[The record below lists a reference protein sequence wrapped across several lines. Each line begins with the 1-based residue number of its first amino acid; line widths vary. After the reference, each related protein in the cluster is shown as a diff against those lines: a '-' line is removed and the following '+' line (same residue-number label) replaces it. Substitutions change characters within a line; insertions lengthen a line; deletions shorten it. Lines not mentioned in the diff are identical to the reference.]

1 MKKTR
6 ERDKFNSPKLCN
18 YLKPNLHAPSIRKG
32 GGAFF
37 LNFEKTVLPSPTH
50 NSEACLHYY
59 PPTLIRQHLGISFL
73 RILWLFL
80 YFYDCR
86 DFGYTY
92 PPPFKNHATFLTC
105 TNLFFSPVYWVHV
118 LCLAI
123 LIPINISTLDCRNV
137 VRCGIVSCD
146 ICIKRKRRAVC
157 NLVYGHDQTIAE
169 CTKNNCNTLYR
180 NIEFFLLLSF
190 RWWIWYSN

>member
-1 MKKTR
+1 MKK
-6 ERDKFNSPKLCN
+6 
-18 YLKPNLHAPSIRKG
+18 
-32 GGAFF
+32 
-37 LNFEKTVLPSPTH
+37 LPSLLPTH

-59 PPTLIRQHLGISFL
+59 PPNINSLAPRNILFW

-92 PPPFKNHATFLTC
+92 PPTPPLSETTQRSWLVQI
-105 TNLFFSPVYWVHV
+105 FFSPVYWVHV
-118 LCLAI
+118 LCLAV

-169 CTKNNCNTLYR
+169 RTKNNCNTWYR
-180 NIEFFLLLSF
+180 NMDFFLLLSF

>member
-32 GGAFF
+32 GGGRAFF

-92 PPPFKNHATFLTC
+92 PPPFQK
-105 TNLFFSPVYWVHV
+105 P
-118 LCLAI
+118 
-123 LIPINISTLDCRNV
+123 RNV
-137 VRCGIVSCD
+137 PD
-146 ICIKRKRRAVC
+146 
-157 NLVYGHDQTIAE
+157 
-169 CTKNNCNTLYR
+169 LYKS
-180 NIEFFLLLSF
+180 FFFAGLLSSRVMPCHF
-190 RWWIWYSN
+190 NPNQYIDPGLSECRSLWYCFLRYLHKTEA